1 MCGFLPWLLT
11 PHIHVHSA
19 NPTSSVVSCLDLHR
33 AGKRSLL
40 VSWKAFWLERTSVYL
55 FGHFATEHSSIK
67 ELLEPAGAPRNH
79 QSSQT
84 QCTAACCLGRGALCG
99 GAVPHIGSTV
109 RTPTEALCRGSLC
122 RCSVFW
128 PQGFSVSLFSWL
140 CCPPRSDSSSELY
153 WLTRGSQ
160 SPSLSP
166 SPEVCMLQRCLQ
178 LSGSWQSALQ
188 RALCAPEN
196 RLLMLICF

>member
-84 QCTAACCLGRGALCG
+84 QCTAEQQPAAWGGGHCVVGRCPTSDQQSGLQLKLCAGALCAAVLFSG
-99 GAVPHIGSTV
+99 PRVFLFPFSPLLPTSLRFQLRAVLAHERLSVPIAVPIS
-109 RTPTEALCRGSLC
+109 
-122 RCSVFW
+122 
-128 PQGFSVSLFSWL
+128 
-140 CCPPRSDSSSELY
+140 
-153 WLTRGSQ
+153 
-160 SPSLSP
+160 
-166 SPEVCMLQRCLQ
+166 
-178 LSGSWQSALQ
+178 
-188 RALCAPEN
+188 
-196 RLLMLICF
+196 

>member
-11 PHIHVHSA
+11 PHIHVPSA

-55 FGHFATEHSSIK
+55 FGHFATEHSSVK

-84 QCTAACCLGRGALCG
+84 VHCRAAACCLGRGALCG

-122 RCSVFW
+122 CCSVFW
-128 PQGFSVSLFSWL
+128 PQGFSVSLFSSAAHL
-140 CCPPRSDSSSELY
+140 AQIPAPSC
-153 WLTRGSQ
+153 TGSREA
-160 SPSLSP
+160 LSP
-166 SPEVCMLQRCLQ
+166 HRCPHL
-178 LSGSWQSALQ
+178 LRFACCRGACSC
-188 RALCAPEN
+188 RAHGKVHCKVHSV
-196 RLLMLICF
+196 LLRTGC

>member
-1 MCGFLPWLLT
+1 MSALLCIYLDTLPQSTAALKNFSSRQVLQET
-11 PHIHVHSA
+11 TRAPRHSA
-19 NPTSSVVSCLDLHR
+19 LQSS
-33 AGKRSLL
+33 SLL
-40 VSWKAFWLERTSVYL
+40 
-55 FGHFATEHSSIK
+55 
-67 ELLEPAGAPRNH
+67 P
-79 QSSQT
+79 
-84 QCTAACCLGRGALCG
+84 GRGALCG

-122 RCSVFW
+122 RCFLA
-128 PQGFSVSLFSWL
+128 PGFFCFPFLL

-188 RALCAPEN
+188 GALCAPEN